1 MWNFQ
6 RITKMFFISR
16 GIENVAILIENG
28 FERGSLKTLDYKD
41 RSYDSFFVYCWKT
54 TMVLLPKNNDHL
66 RWRFVYC

>member
-28 FERGSLKTLDYKD
+28 FERVAQNIRLQTPILW
-41 RSYDSFFVYCWKT
+41 FIIFVYWWKT
-54 TMVLLPKNNDHL
+54 TMVLLPK
-66 RWRFVYC
+66 

>member
-28 FERGSLKTLDYKD
+28 FESGSSKHY
-41 RSYDSFFVYCWKT
+41 T
-54 TMVLLPKNNDHL
+54 TNTDLMIPYFCVLLKDNNG
-66 RWRFVYC
+66 FTTKITTI